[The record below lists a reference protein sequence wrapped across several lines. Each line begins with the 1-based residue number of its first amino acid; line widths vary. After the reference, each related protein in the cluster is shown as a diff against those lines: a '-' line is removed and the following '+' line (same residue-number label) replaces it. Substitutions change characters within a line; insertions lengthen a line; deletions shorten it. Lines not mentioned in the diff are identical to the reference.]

1 MRHTSS
7 VAERYPTGSLAA
19 ITPEMLAAH
28 RNINLGDDEA
38 ESDQVA
44 EATAGT
50 EFSGTTPK
58 DDTSCV

>member
-19 ITPEMLAAH
+19 LTPEMLAAH
-28 RNINLGDDEA
+28 RNINLGDDAA
-38 ESDQVA
+38 ESDQAA

-50 EFSGTTPK
+50 EFSGTTTK
-58 DDTSCV
+58 DESSCV